1 MLVTDRG
8 ITVQGNW
15 NYITKTTLLNITYVS
30 IKCVILYLHEKGFFT
45 EKTQR
50 TFSSRSLICLLWI
63 SVLSSRSRI
72 LCKYSERK

>member
-30 IKCVILYLHEKGFFT
+30 IKCVILYLHEKGFF
-45 EKTQR
+45 
-50 TFSSRSLICLLWI
+50 
-63 SVLSSRSRI
+63 
-72 LCKYSERK
+72 YRKNTAYLFL